1 MSVVFAN
8 NAATTLAA
16 AITST
21 SATTITVTS
30 SSSFPS
36 ISGSEYFYATIDDGT
51 NKEIVKVTGVSSETW
66 TIVRAQDGTSAR
78 TFANGIDVELR
89 NNAAML
95 SDIKSHFSL
104 ADNENL
110 NIGAGNDLFF
120 VHNGTNSFIQNATG
134 DLYIENAANDKDIIF
149 RSDDGSGGLTTY
161 LNLDGSLADGTSVY
175 VRLPDNGNLGF
186 GANNDLRIYHDGS
199 NTTIN
204 NFTGNLNIRNDA
216 DDGDVVLQSDD
227 GSGGVGEYIRL
238 DGSAAKT
245 LFSKDARHS
254 DSVKALF
261 GGSDDLQIYHDASNS
276 YIDDTGTGSL
286 LIRGSEVVLGNDAKK
301 GVRVI
306 ADGAVELRHN
316 DSKMLETASYGVTVT
331 GAIEA
336 DNHFVSITSG
346 VGVGGTPAD
355 ANSGEFGPGF
365 LNLARDD
372 TASAKQITFGKNGAV
387 HSFLETTSSGLNLG
401 GANVGINTASP
412 ARRFTVQGGSGD
424 NLPARIIGG
433 SSTTK
438 SHIEFQDPSTTA
450 DYKVTL
456 GSVGDNLTLQA
467 GGAERVRID
476 SAGKVGIGQTS
487 PSHKLD
493 IVGGG
498 LEITEEE
505 TTDAIALLD
514 SSNSNTKY
522 LSIQGDNGDCN
533 INAPAGELVLQK
545 GAAAKFT
552 VGTNGVAVTGAAT
565 GTLTT
570 DNDGSF
576 DMAASNN
583 FKCTPSGNFTL
594 TFTNIVSQ
602 SGNILL
608 VNSGGHTVSAH
619 TNSKV
624 DANLLATVS
633 TAGTYLISYFSDG
646 TNVYL
651 TNSAIYT

>member
-104 ADNENL
+104 ADNEIL
-110 NIGAGNDLFF
+110 NIGAGNDLQIK
-120 VHNGTNSFIQNATG
+120 HDGSDSFIDVTGTGHLYIRNTTDDRDIIFQSDDQSGGNATYFMVDGSTGLIQFQKDLFILDSVIAKFGSSSDLEISHGGTDSYITNNTG
-134 DLYIENAANDKDIIF
+134 DFYITNKADDKDIIL
-149 RSDDGSGGLTTY
+149 RSDDGSGGFTEY
-161 LNLDGSLADGTSVY
+161 FRLDGSQAQSRFLRNVKWDDSVNALFGT
-175 VRLPDNGNLGF
+175 
-186 GANNDLRIYHDGS
+186 NDDLQLFHDGS
-199 NTTIN
+199 NSYVSQQG
-204 NFTGNLNIRNDA
+204 TGNLIIRTTVDDA
-216 DDGDVVLQSDD
+216 DILLQSDD
-227 GSGGVGEYIRL
+227 GSGGIATYLQL
-238 DGSAAKT
+238 DGSAENSNF
-245 LFSKDARHS
+245 LKDALFT
-254 DSVKALF
+254 DNVKALF
-261 GGSDDLQIYHDASNS
+261 GTSSDLQIYHDGSNS
-276 YIDDTGTGSL
+276 YIADTGTGNL
-286 LIRGSEVVLGNDAKK
+286 RVDATNFY
-301 GVRVI
+301 VRNSAGTELKI
-306 ADGAVELRHN
+306 GAIDDGAVDLYY
-316 DSKMLETASYGVTVT
+316 DGSKK
-331 GAIEA
+331 
-336 DNHFVSITSG
+336 F
-346 VGVGGTPAD
+346 
-355 ANSGEFGPGF
+355 
-365 LNLARDD
+365 
-372 TASAKQITFGKNGAV
+372 
-387 HSFLETTSSGLNLG
+387 ETTSSGVSVTGGLTTSGASTIDELTVSNDATLSG
-401 GANVGINTASP
+401 GADFAGDATFGDSIKAKFGSAGDLEIFHNGSNSVIKDGGTGHLYL
-412 ARRFTVQGGSGD
+412 QGT
-424 NLPARIIGG
+424 NL
-433 SSTTK
+433 
-438 SHIEFQDPSTTA
+438 
-450 DYKVTL
+450 L
-456 GSVGDNLTLQA
+456 LT
-467 GGAERVRID
+467 D
-476 SAGKVGIGQTS
+476 SAGYTFIECIDSGNAGTVKLYHSASEKLATTS
-487 PSHKLD
+487 S
-493 IVGGG
+493 
-498 LEITEEE
+498 
-505 TTDAIALLD
+505 
-514 SSNSNTKY
+514 
-522 LSIQGDNGDCN
+522 
-533 INAPAGELVLQK
+533 
-545 GAAAKFT
+545 
-552 VGTNGVAVTGAAT
+552 GVSVTGAAT

-608 VNSGGHTVSAH
+608 INSGGHTVSAH

>member
-66 TIVRAQDGTSAR
+66 TVVRAQDGTSAR

-104 ADNENL
+104 ADNEILKIGTGNDL
-110 NIGAGNDLFF
+110 QLYHDGSNSYINGLGTGNVIIRNSTDDADVLIQTDDGSGSVTTYMTFDGGNNTVDVAKPLRVRADDTVLAVGAGNDWS
-120 VHNGTNSFIQNATG
+120 VSHNGTDTFQANSEGHF
-134 DLYIENAANDKDIIF
+134 YITQTADDKDIVF
-149 RSDDGSGGLTTY
+149 RCDDGSGGVTSYFRIDGGTENVIYQKDLKLQDSVKGLFGTGDDLKIYHGGTDSFVQNHTGNLKIINYADDSDIVFQSDNGSGGVQTY
-161 LNLDGSLADGTSVY
+161 FFLDGSAEQVVFEKSARFTDNDKAIFGTGS
-175 VRLPDNGNLGF
+175 
-186 GANNDLRIYHDGS
+186 DLEIYHDGS
-199 NTTIN
+199 NSYIADTG
-204 NFTGNLNIRNDA
+204 TGNLRVDATNFYVRNSAGTELKIGAIDDGAVDLYYDGSKKFETTSQGVSVTGSLTTSGASTIDELTVSNDA
-216 DDGDVVLQSDD
+216 TL
-227 GSGGVGEYIRL
+227 SGG
-238 DGSAAKT
+238 AA
-245 LFSKDARHS
+245 FAGDATFG
-254 DSVKALF
+254 DSNKVKF
-261 GGSDDLQIYHDASNS
+261 GGGNDLEIYHDGSNS
-276 YIDDTGTGSL
+276 YIDEGGTGNL
-286 LIRGSEVVLGNDAKK
+286 LIRGSEVVLGNAAKK

-316 DSKMLETASYGVTVT
+316 DSKKIET
-331 GAIEA
+331 
-336 DNHFVSITSG
+336 N
-346 VGVGGTPAD
+346 
-355 ANSGEFGPGF
+355 
-365 LNLARDD
+365 
-372 TASAKQITFGKNGAV
+372 
-387 HSFLETTSSGLNLG
+387 
-401 GANVGINTASP
+401 
-412 ARRFTVQGGSGD
+412 
-424 NLPARIIGG
+424 
-433 SSTTK
+433 
-438 SHIEFQDPSTTA
+438 
-450 DYKVTL
+450 
-456 GSVGDNLTLQA
+456 
-467 GGAERVRID
+467 
-476 SAGKVGIGQTS
+476 
-487 PSHKLD
+487 
-493 IVGGG
+493 
-498 LEITEEE
+498 
-505 TTDAIALLD
+505 
-514 SSNSNTKY
+514 
-522 LSIQGDNGDCN
+522 
-533 INAPAGELVLQK
+533 
-545 GAAAKFT
+545 
-552 VGTNGVAVTGAAT
+552 TNGVAVTGAAT

-651 TNSAIYT
+651 TNSAAYT